1 MTSFGRACTAWRGTA
16 WGAGRFADGTAG
28 CGVLL
33 VGGDGRGPVV
43 RDQPWGGD
51 SRPAHRLGGWQGIA
65 LASAVAVAT
74 R

>member
-1 MTSFGRACTAWRGTA
+1 MISFGRACTGVPRDGV
-16 WGAGRFADGTAG
+16 GGGPVGRTAG

-33 VGGDGRGPVV
+33 GGDGRGPVV

-51 SRPAHRLGGWQGIA
+51 HRPARRLGGWQGTA
-65 LASAVAVAT
+65 LAAAVAVAT